1 MDILKSRLF
10 KPLATLLSGS
20 VLAQGI
26 TLISY
31 LILTRIY
38 SPDDFGAF
46 NIFYSYI
53 EILIILSTCKYELAP
68 VICDSDREAS
78 SVSRFALQLNAV
90 VSVTILVVAVILNL
104 FHCLPGK
111 LNSIGWVTLLIPFM
125 VFFIG
130 TTRVYAALFNRFK
143 RFNQIIWSDM
153 SISTGGALFKIGL
166 GLVRMLHPIG
176 LPLGTVLGQATGNIN
191 YLINLHK
198 LKLPKGVTR
207 AEQWAAAI
215 KFRKFPLFTA
225 PKDFIDTFSSNL
237 PFIWLA
243 LAIAVPDSE
252 IGLFGLAL
260 TFTFRPVNVFNVAA
274 ERVLYVDID
283 NRLRERKPLGKSIGK
298 FILIL
303 NILAI
308 PVFVLLYLFAEPLF
322 SFVFG
327 AKWAGS
333 TPYFHA
339 LLPWMWILLSTNS
352 LLAIPYALSKQQGE
366 FVFSLILLTLRVTAL
381 TIGIV
386 NNSFLLAI
394 RLYAVAS
401 ALVALL
407 RISWYALLIHQHDKI
422 LKQ

>member
-1 MDILKSRLF
+1 MNLLKSRLL

-26 TLISY
+26 TLVSY

-38 SPDDFGAF
+38 TPDDFGAF

-68 VICDSDREAS
+68 VISDSDREAS
-78 SVSRFALQLNAV
+78 AVSRFALRLNAT
-90 VSVTILVVAVILNL
+90 VSIAILVIAVILNL

-111 LNSIGWVTLLIPFM
+111 LDSIGWVTVLIPFM
-125 VFFIG
+125 VFFCG

-143 RFNQIIWSDM
+143 KFSQIVWSDT
-153 SISTGGALFKIGL
+153 SISAGGALFKIGL
-166 GLVRMLHPIG
+166 GLTRLFHIIG
-176 LPLGTVLGQATGNIN
+176 LPLGTVLGQAAGNIN
-191 YLINLHK
+191 YLVNLNK
-198 LKLPKGVTR
+198 LQLPKDISR
-207 AEQWAAAI
+207 EERRSAAR
-215 KFRKFPLFTA
+215 KFCKFPLFTA
-225 PKDFIDTFSSNL
+225 PKDFVDTLSGNL

-243 LAIAVPDSE
+243 VAIAVPDSE

-260 TFTFRPVNVFNVAA
+260 TFTYRPVNVFNIAA

-283 NRLRERKPLGKSIGK
+283 SRLREKKMLGSSVAK
-298 FILIL
+298 FLLTL
-303 NILAI
+303 NLLAI
-308 PVFVLLYLFAEPLF
+308 PIFIVLYLFAEPLF

-333 TPYFHA
+333 APYFHA

-366 FVFSLILLTLRVTAL
+366 FVFSLILLVLRVTAL
-381 TIGIV
+381 SVGIV
-386 NNSFLLAI
+386 NNNFLLAI
-394 RLYAVAS
+394 RLYAAVSAVVAF
-401 ALVALL
+401 L
-407 RISWYALLIHQHDKI
+407 RIAWYAILIHHHDKG
-422 LKQ
+422 LR